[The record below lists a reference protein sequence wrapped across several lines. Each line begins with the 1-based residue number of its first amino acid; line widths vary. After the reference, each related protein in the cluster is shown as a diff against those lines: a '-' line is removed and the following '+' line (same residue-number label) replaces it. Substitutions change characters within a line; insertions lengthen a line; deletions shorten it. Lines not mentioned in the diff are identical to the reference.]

1 MAWSRTRRIPAAD
14 DALNGSVILQS
25 LALMASTHC
34 VPVAHVIQVVSLVD
48 SRTTVEAMA
57 LAGAAATLGPK
68 CGHPGCPHN
77 SEISPQFCG
86 ICTTLMSGKTSA
98 SHLFSVTANRHSS
111 TGLGIAGATHIS
123 DQDI

>member
-57 LAGAAATLGPK
+57 LAGAAATLG
-68 CGHPGCPHN
+68 CPHN

-98 SHLFSVTANRHSS
+98 SHLLSVTASRHSS
-111 TGLGIAGATHIS
+111 TGLGIAGATHLS